1 MLGVLLM
8 NVLLFFARL
17 VTAPLWIVTFVLAS
31 ALLAIVAGLF
41 WITDGAPHNVVIT
54 YPRWK

>member
-31 ALLAIVAGLF
+31 VFMTLVGGLL
-41 WITDGAPHNVVIT
+41 WIATGEPYDVEFN
-54 YPRWK
+54 YPEWK